1 VSTLA
6 PETQACYARALEAL
20 NDAGVPALVGGSW
33 ALARYTGI
41 ARHTKDFDVFLHRAD
56 CEAAFAALRAAGFH
70 TELTFPHWLGKAFAG
85 EDLVDLIFSSGN
97 AVVLVDDEW
106 FTYALDDEIFGVP
119 VKLCPAEETI
129 WSKAF
134 IMERERFDGA
144 DVAHLIRARGDKL
157 DWSRL
162 LRRFGPRWRV
172 LLSHLI
178 LYGFIYPAER
188 ARVPEAVMQEL
199 LARLTAELREPPP
212 SSRVCQGTILSRAQY
227 RVDVDRWGYAD
238 ARLPPLGS
246 MTGEQIAHWTA
257 AIERDG

>member
-20 NDAGVPALVGGSW
+20 NDAGVPVLVGG
-33 ALARYTGI
+33 AYAFGRYTGI
-41 ARHTKDFDVFLHRAD
+41 ARHTKDFDVFLHRSD
-56 CEAAFAALRAAGFH
+56 CEPAFAALRTAGFH

-85 EDLVDLIFSSGN
+85 EDFVDLIFGSGN
-97 AVVLVDDEW
+97 AIALVDDEW

-119 VKLCPAEETI
+119 VKLCPAEEII

-144 DVAHLIRARGDKL
+144 DIAHLIRARGDKL

-178 LYGFIYPAER
+178 LYGFIYPVER

-199 LARLTAELREPPP
+199 LARLTAELGVPPP

-227 RVDVDRWGYAD
+227 LVDVDRWGYAD
-238 ARLPPLGS
+238 ARLTPLGN
-246 MTGEQIAHWTA
+246 MTADHIAHWTA
-257 AIERDG
+257 SIERDG